1 MYRDSLPRFVL
12 SCALAVA
19 LVPALAAAQ
28 TSNAST
34 SAPSAASPPAV
45 TTPRAMASANPYRW
59 SGFYLGFHA
68 DFTQGTGDTT
78 FDPKPDA
85 AQFAGLKPTTLDVSP
100 NGTGFRISGGV
111 DHRAGAFL
119 FGGVADWSMPNT
131 DDHVTQS
138 PIIQNNGNPFPGS
151 SSFIAAG
158 QSTDWIVTAGVRG
171 GLVAGNRVLVYGVG
185 GLATGKVNYSAE
197 TNFGT
202 TVFLSEKTQTRVG
215 WMAGIGAEYRLARM
229 FGIQGEW
236 RHIDLGEESETANP
250 IPAGGS
256 LQMHYTWKTMAN
268 VVTVGGVI
276 HF

>member
-1 MYRDSLPRFVL
+1 MYQGRRHRFIL
-12 SCALAVA
+12 LCALATA
-19 LVPALAAAQ
+19 LVPV
-28 TSNAST
+28 
-34 SAPSAASPPAV
+34 AASAQA
-45 TTPRAMASANPYRW
+45 PRTPYRW
-59 SGFYLGFHA
+59 NGFYLGFHA
-68 DFTQGTGDTT
+68 DFTQGTADTT

-85 AQFAGLKPTTLDVSP
+85 AQFAGLKPTILGVSP

-119 FGGVADWSMPNT
+119 FGGFADWSMPNT
-131 DDHVTQS
+131 DDQVTQS
-138 PIIQNNGNPFPGS
+138 PIIQNNGNPFPG

-171 GLVAGNRVLVYGVG
+171 GLVAGNRVLVYGAG

-197 TNFGT
+197 TNFAT
-202 TVFLSEKTQTRVG
+202 TVFLSNTTQTRVG
-215 WMAGIGAEYRLARM
+215 WMIGIGGEYRLARM
-229 FGIQGEW
+229 FGIQAEW
-236 RHIDLGEESETANP
+236 RHIDLGDESETANP

-268 VVTVGGVI
+268 VVTVGAVI